1 MTQKPDILATIE
13 KEGIVLKRGKALCP
27 FHDERTPSFV
37 VNQRRQTFH
46 CFGCG
51 AYGDVITFIMK
62 IKGISFK
69 DALTY
74 LGMASGKVTPIDPD
88 VQRRRKLQQSF
99 ENEIRKLYLNLCDC
113 VQHLHKIRLQVK
125 RNPGSL
131 TEAGAFLFA
140 GQMGELAEVE
150 HKIDTLVADAQ
161 SDTKQMT
168 SFPTWKAAKSHLAR
182 CKNEL
187 EPDF

>member
-13 KEGIVLKRGKALCP
+13 NEGIVLKRGKALCP

-51 AYGDVITFIMK
+51 AHGDVITFIMK
-62 IKGISFK
+62 FKGISFK

-74 LGMASGKVTPIDPD
+74 LGMTPGKVTPIDPD

-99 ENEIRKLYLNLCDC
+99 ENEISEVYLSLCERA
-113 VQHLHKIRLQVK
+113 QHLHKIRLQVK
-125 RNPGSL
+125 KHPSAL
-131 TEAGAFLFA
+131 TDAGAVLFA

-150 HKIDTLVADAQ
+150 HKIDTLVTGTFEEQISILGETRKNDC
-161 SDTKQMT
+161 TKT
-168 SFPTWKAAKSHLAR
+168 ISRAA
-182 CKNEL
+182 
-187 EPDF
+187 